1 MRKPKISKAY
11 LQSLAQYM
19 KPLAATQQQATAIQL
34 AQQSKGEKQ

>member
-19 KPLAATQQQATAIQL
+19 KPLAATQQQITDTQL
-34 AQQSKGEKQ
+34 GQPKKGIKQ

>member
-19 KPLAATQQQATAIQL
+19 KPIAASQQQAIAIQQ
-34 AQQSKGEKQ
+34 AQQPQGEKK

>member
-19 KPLAATQQQATAIQL
+19 KPLAATQQQATATQL
-34 AQQSKGEKQ
+34 GQPKKGVEQ